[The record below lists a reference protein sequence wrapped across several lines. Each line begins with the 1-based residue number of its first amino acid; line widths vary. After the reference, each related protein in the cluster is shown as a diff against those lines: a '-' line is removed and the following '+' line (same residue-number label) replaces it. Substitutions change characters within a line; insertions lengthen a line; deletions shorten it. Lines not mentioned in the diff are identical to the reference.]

1 MIKFYL
7 KNILVSSKEVTEE
20 GLFINKLAAI
30 QKPQSRGG
38 KCPEWGVAQ
47 GNAGHLREQPHNSGR
62 DDIPG

>member
-7 KNILVSSKEVTEE
+7 QNISVSSKEVPEE

-30 QKPQSRGG
+30 QKPQNRGS

-47 GNAGHLREQPHNSGR
+47 GNVGHLREQPHDSVS
-62 DDIPG
+62 DDMPG